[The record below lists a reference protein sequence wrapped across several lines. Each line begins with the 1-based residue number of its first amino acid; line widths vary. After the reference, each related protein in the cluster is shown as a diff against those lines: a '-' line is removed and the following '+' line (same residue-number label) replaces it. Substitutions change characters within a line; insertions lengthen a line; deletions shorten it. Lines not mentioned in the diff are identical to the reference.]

1 MLINSIRPSEMM
13 VNWPS
18 TSHKHHRFLKETVFG
33 AAGEDVVPDPEE
45 DWVLSPEK
53 GAQVTVCVVPEC

>member
-1 MLINSIRPSEMM
+1 M